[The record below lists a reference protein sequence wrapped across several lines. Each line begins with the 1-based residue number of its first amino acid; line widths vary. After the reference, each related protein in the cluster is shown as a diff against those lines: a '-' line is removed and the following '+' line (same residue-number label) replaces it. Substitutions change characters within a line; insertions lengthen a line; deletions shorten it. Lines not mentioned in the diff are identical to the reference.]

1 MVTEEKLAIFLKYDR
16 DVDAWARSGT
26 VQEKKV
32 MSDADWHELYAL
44 LPDMLL
50 LKTGNASAEYAER
63 IKQSL
68 PTRVFDEKVLH
79 QLMNLV

>member
-1 MVTEEKLAIFLKYDR
+1 
-16 DVDAWARSGT
+16 
-26 VQEKKV
+26 